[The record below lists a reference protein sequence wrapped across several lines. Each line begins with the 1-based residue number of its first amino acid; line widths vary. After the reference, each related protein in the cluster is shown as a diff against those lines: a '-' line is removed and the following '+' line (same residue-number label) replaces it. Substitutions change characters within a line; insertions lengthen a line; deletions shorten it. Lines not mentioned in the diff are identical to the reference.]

1 MRYQLWIVFL
11 LLVGLTKP
19 LQGVAQQVSLA
30 ELKELDLTFADA
42 RVVSTRPGSRIQL
55 RVATLPG
62 DEFALRLPFVPN
74 QIEPLVA
81 EGAHVAA
88 GQPLVR
94 VRGPELEAW
103 LLQAED
109 TQQRYHDAQ
118 RRYEQNRPLFE
129 QKALSAEAWLTIS
142 DRYQRLRLAMHHVE
156 HVSQWLEAAGAEA
169 LLRAPKTGIVRF
181 VPIVGVVA
189 GSEVTVATIIDPQAV
204 RITGSVPA
212 DSRETPVAFRVTDC
226 DLAIDREARLV
237 VGFRRQLWSEPAS
250 DCASMP
256 PGLRLS
262 GRIVFAL
269 DGYAIPR
276 ESILR
281 YDGHT
286 VVALRQGDALVLSE
300 VRLHGEDDTHYYVT
314 GQPELA
320 QYPLLS
326 RSTSALQGLL
336 AGLGAD

>member
-30 ELKELDLTFADA
+30 ELKELNLTFADA
-42 RVVSTRPGSRIQL
+42 RVVSTRPGPRIQL

-142 DRYQRLRLAMHHVE
+142 DRYQRLRL
-156 HVSQWLEAAGAEA
+156 
-169 LLRAPKTGIVRF
+169 RAPKAGIVRL
-181 VPIVGVVA
+181 VPIDGVVA
-189 GSEVTVATIIDPQAV
+189 GSELTVATIIDPQAV

-226 DLAIDREARLV
+226 DLAIDREARVV
-237 VGFRRQLWSEPAS
+237 VGFRRQLWSEPTS
-250 DCASMP
+250 DCASML

-286 VVALRQGDALVLSE
+286 VVALRQGDALMLSE